1 MSSTDTGRT
10 TVTSGGSAV
19 QPVDPTKHIAD
30 PGPLGLAGFAATT
43 FVLSAVNAGL
53 VAKSIEPVVL
63 PLALFYGGLAQ
74 LLAGMWE
81 FRKNNTFGATAFGTY
96 GPFWLAFAFY
106 VWQFADK
113 IPKDQ
118 AATATGM
125 FLLVFTIFTGYMTI
139 ASLRTS
145 VALIG
150 VFLLLFLTF
159 LFLTI
164 GELSGSDST
173 AKIGGWLGL
182 VTAVLAWY
190 ASFASV
196 TNSTFKRTILPV
208 VPLTAR

>member
-1 MSSTDTGRT
+1 MATTDTGRT
-10 TVTSGGSAV
+10 TVTSGGTAV

-43 FVLSAVNAGL
+43 FALSVVNAGL
-53 VAKSIEPVVL
+53 IGKGAAPVVL

-96 GPFWLAFAFY
+96 GAFWIAYALYA
-106 VWQFADK
+106 WQFMDK
-113 IPKDQ
+113 IGPADQ
-118 AATATGM
+118 AHATGL
-125 FLLVFTIFTGYMTI
+125 FLLVFTIFTGYMAI
-139 ASLRTS
+139 ASVRTS
-145 VALIG
+145 VALMG
-150 VFLLLFLTF
+150 VLVLLFLTY

-164 GELSGSDST
+164 GEFSGSDSM
-173 AKIGGWLGL
+173 AKVGGWLGL
-182 VTAVLAWY
+182 VTAVVAWY

-196 TNSTFKRTILPV
+196 VNSTFKRTILPV